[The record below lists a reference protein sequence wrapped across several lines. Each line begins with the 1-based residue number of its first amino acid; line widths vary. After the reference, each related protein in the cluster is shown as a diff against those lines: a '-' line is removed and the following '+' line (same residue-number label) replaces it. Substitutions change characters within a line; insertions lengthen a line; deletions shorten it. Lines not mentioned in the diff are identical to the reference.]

1 MAAKETKIFNN
12 DSRGASV
19 LEVVLAMAI
28 VATATPF
35 IYSQISRTNHDIAAV
50 AIANDIISVR
60 DGVLNF
66 VRVSQSSWPDEI
78 QIKLSDEDLS
88 GLGENI
94 SVGFIDKYIVKGASV
109 TDVYLAFDVSD
120 NNLYSVQIAKKVGDD
135 AAVVTSDKI
144 AYGNTWAVSSDDF
157 TPGQIIYRISKN
169 ISGEDRSKYLHRGSG
184 TVEGLN
190 TMERD
195 LNMGGNSI
203 VSAGNLVAESSKIR
217 NLSTTFI
224 KTTDLY
230 SDAVYFASG
239 ANINATD
246 VSVGTLR
253 ITGDTTG
260 FKNIYTNTLNGNTF
274 TTNGRIITDRATV
287 NNSVN
292 IAYDL
297 TFKPTSVR
305 NVSGFT
311 LMSANS
317 AYIPFLSTSEL
328 VFFEDFGITVSGE
341 LLMSTSA
348 PLKFGKWVF
357 PSGKAPT
364 FTEINLSRAQIKPA
378 PSKEE
383 FNFMFDAN
391 WKNNGITQ

>member
-1 MAAKETKIFNN
+1 MVANKTKIFDN

-35 IYSQISRTNHDIAAV
+35 IYSQIARTNRDIAAV

-60 DGVLNF
+60 DSVLNF
-66 VRVSQSSWPDEI
+66 VRISQSSWPDEI

-94 SVGFIDKYIVKGASV
+94 SVGFIDKYMVKGASV
-109 TDVYLAFDVSD
+109 TDVYLAFDVAD
-120 NNLYSVQIAKKVGDD
+120 NDLHSVQIANKVGDD
-135 AAVVTSDKI
+135 AAVVTDDKI

-157 TPGQIIYRISKN
+157 IPGQIIYKISKN

-184 TVEGLN
+184 TTEGLN

-203 VSAGNLVAESSKIR
+203 VSVGNMVAESSKIR
-217 NLSTTFI
+217 NLTTTFI

-246 VSVGTLR
+246 VSIGTMR
-253 ITGDTTG
+253 VTGDTTG
-260 FKNIYTNTLNGNTF
+260 FKNIYTNILNGNTF
-274 TTNGRIITDRATV
+274 TTSGRIITDRATI

-297 TFKPTSVR
+297 VFKPTSIR

-311 LMSANS
+311 LMSTNS

-341 LLMSTSA
+341 LLMSTGA
-348 PLKFGKWVF
+348 PIKLGGWVF

-364 FTEINLSRAQIKPA
+364 FTEINLSRSQIKPI
-378 PSKEE
+378 PSKKE